1 MAEDVDYSNLPAR
14 KRKLELMKAYEKMFG
29 KDVWQKGLTKDQ
41 QQQLNF
47 INDPEFAGRIAG
59 ELSKKKEQMEMAHK
73 GAYIK
78 AKYGPGSSQYGN
90 FLAMQRA
97 MYDPRRE
104 Y

>member
-1 MAEDVDYSNLPAR
+1 MAEDVDYSNLPAGR
-14 KRKLELMKAYEKMFG
+14 GKLELIKAYEKMFG

-41 QQQLNF
+41 QRQLNL
-47 INDPEFAGRIAG
+47 INDPKFAGKIAG
-59 ELSKKKEQMEMAHK
+59 ELSKKKEQMETARR

-78 AKYGPGSSQYGN
+78 AKYGPFSNEYGN

-97 MYDPRRE
+97 VYNPSRE